1 MIHLNNFT
9 KLWKT
14 KKALEQVEDIQ
25 LRERILKYYRPKTH
39 KPKKSVTWKDIAD
52 RVFSEY
58 DRLYY
63 ADDKWYVT
71 CITSG
76 IKMKWNDPNCQC
88 WHFISRWVLKYRYD
102 IINCHPQSYTE
113 NCILN
118 WHYTVY
124 TIQMIHIYW
133 QEKVEAMINDK
144 EIVNYSQWW
153 YEEKILEWY
162 DFIIKKKNEISKAW
176 LW

>member
-63 ADDKWYVT
+63 SDDKWYCI
-71 CITSG
+71 CITSWV
-76 IKMKWNDPNCQC
+76 KMKWNSKECQC

-102 IINCHPQSYTE
+102 ITNCYPQSYTE
-113 NCILN
+113 NCIYN
-118 WHYTVY
+118 GNYKVY
-124 TIQMIHIYW
+124 TLVMI
-133 QEKVEAMINDK
+133 EKLGKTEVEKRINDK
-144 EIVNYSQWW
+144 ELVELKQYQ
-153 YEEKILEWY
+153 YEEMIIEWY
-162 DFIIKKKNEISKAW
+162 KFICDKKQKIWEKDM
-176 LW
+176 